1 MLKFTKRRATVV
13 LGVIAVLVVAGAA
26 IAYWTAGGSGDGTAA
41 TSNPTDQLTVNQTG
55 TLTAMYP
62 GDSPQTLSGTFD
74 NPTGNLV
81 RVNKVT
87 VSIASVDQDPSNA
100 SLGSCDATDYILSSP
115 AMTVNAEIPA
125 GNGVSNWT
133 GATIQFRDKAGV
145 NQNGCKGA
153 TVNLHYVVS

>member
-1 MLKFTKRRATVV
+1 MADTCPATDIVANVSHFVPLGGSCMLKFTKRRATVV

-87 VSIASVDQDPSNA
+87 VSIA
-100 SLGSCDATDYILSSP
+100 
-115 AMTVNAEIPA
+115 
-125 GNGVSNWT
+125 
-133 GATIQFRDKAGV
+133 
-145 NQNGCKGA
+145 
-153 TVNLHYVVS
+153 

>member
-1 MLKFTKRRATVV
+1 MLKVTKRRCIVL
-13 LGVIAVLVVAGAA
+13 LGVIAAVVVAGAA

-41 TSNPTDQLTVNQTG
+41 TANPTDQLVVQQTG
-55 TLTAMYP
+55 TLTAMFP
-62 GDSPQTLSGTFD
+62 GDSPQTLSGNFD

-87 VSIASVDQDPSNA
+87 ASIASVTPVGA
-100 SLGSCDATDYILSSP
+100 GTCDATDYILSSP
-115 AMTVNAEIPA
+115 AMTVNAEIPD
-125 GNGVSNWT
+125 GTGQGNWT

-145 NQNGCKGA
+145 NQDGCKGA